1 MRLIATFIVGLF
13 LSTTLSAQQ
22 DQPTPQGLEDIEQ
35 QMLQQIEEITKM
47 FEGNML
53 FDTTIFKNFNLEGMD
68 IEKLQDLQ
76 NLNPEDLM
84 EQLGG
89 NGIITPENFDM
100 QSMMKLLEESMQG
113 MDMGNLEQLFGP
125 LLGDMENLFPKPDQQ
140 EEEDG
145 IIKDKDGRPIQ
156 KKKKTKR
163 LSLIHI

>member
-1 MRLIATFIVGLF
+1 
-13 LSTTLSAQQ
+13 
-22 DQPTPQGLEDIEQ
+22 
-35 QMLQQIEEITKM
+35 MLQQIEEITKM
-47 FEGNML
+47 FEGNMM

-89 NGIITPENFDM
+89 NGLLTPENFDM
-100 QSMMKLLEESMQG
+100 QDIMKLLEENMQG

-125 LLGDMENLFPKPDQQ
+125 LLGDMENLFPKPDGQQQ
-140 EEEDG
+140 EEE
-145 IIKDKDGRPIQ
+145 IIREEEGQPVE

-163 LSLIHI
+163 KVYKL